1 MHSILLAGIM
11 SQVVVFV
18 SSSQWENLLR
28 KFVKAFKA
36 LGIYLYDSGRIVVLE
51 QKSALGL
58 AILRRNILEQP
69 STETLTFVEESGTY
83 VAIVNELPDSSLLM
97 IVLCLKKNLASVKK
111 HWSRT
116 FKVVSKKIPLDQIVE
131 EESIQTKMV
140 RSVDAIDKNLD
151 QLMAQLRALQM
162 DDHH

>member
-1 MHSILLAGIM
+1 MHSILLTGNV

-69 STETLTFVEESGTY
+69 SAEILTFVEESGTY
-83 VAIVNELPDSSLLM
+83 AAIVNELPDSPLLM
-97 IVLCLKKNLASVKK
+97 IVLCLKKNLSSIKK

-116 FKVVSKKIPLDQIVE
+116 FKVVAKKIPLDQIVE
-131 EESIQTKMV
+131 EENIQTKMV

-151 QLMAQLRALQM
+151 KVMAQLRVLQT
-162 DDHH
+162 DDHQ

>member
-1 MHSILLAGIM
+1 M
-11 SQVVVFV
+11 